1 MATTTANSRATEH
14 RFFTG
19 LALAM
24 LGVTVA
30 GFARSYLLVPR
41 LGLPANTLPFTRLV
55 HVHAVVAFGWCLL
68 FVLQSWLVAT
78 GRTPHHRRLGRFGA
92 AWYVLLVLLGPFVAT
107 HAAARYGSPPDE
119 LAFLAVSAGNI
130 VAYTTLFGAALY
142 WRRRPDVHKRLMVLG
157 MVAMLTAP
165 FGRLLDLP
173 YQLDHVVGPGLVV
186 VALALWDV
194 RSFGRLHRVT
204 GWGGMAMLGW
214 ELLPNTYMHSAW
226 WLRTADWLVS
236 TIAA

>member
-1 MATTTANSRATEH
+1 MASSTALSGATEH

-19 LALAM
+19 LAIAM

-30 GFARSYLLVPR
+30 GFARSYLLVPH
-41 LGLPANTLPFTRLV
+41 LGLPAHTLPFTALV
-55 HVHAVVAFGWCLL
+55 HLHAAIAFGWCLL

-78 GRTPHHRRLGRFGA
+78 GRTLHHRRLGLLGA
-92 AWYVLLVLLGPFVAT
+92 VWYSLLVLLGPFVAT
-107 HAAARYGSPPDE
+107 NAAGRYGSPPDE

-130 VAYTTLFGAALY
+130 VAYTTLFGAALH
-142 WRRRPDVHKRLMVLG
+142 WRHRPDVHKRLMALG

-186 VALALWDV
+186 VALAWWDL
-194 RSFGRLHRVT
+194 RALGRLHRVT
-204 GWGGMAMLGW
+204 AWGGLAILGW
-214 ELLPNTYMHSAW
+214 ELLPNTYMHTPW

-236 TIAA
+236 TIAS